1 MSDMVILILIP
12 IINPL
17 FFSTNERISIC
28 LYSTV
33 LSPRASKNASDGDDD
48 NGLAFNSRRF
58 RFLDVVAGAVYC
70 NVNTLETAV

>member
-1 MSDMVILILIP
+1 MVILILIP
-12 IINPL
+12 TINPL

-48 NGLAFNSRRF
+48 DGLAFNSRRF
-58 RFLDVVAGAVYC
+58 RFLDVAGAVYF
-70 NVNTLETAV
+70 NLNTLETAV